1 MNVKIKGKLNL
12 REIAHMGIALG
23 LALVFGL
30 VFYAIFAVLNMLSWL
45 LVVFVV
51 GLILTPIFYWGIK
64 WYKEELDFDTTEAD
78 PEERPDCIRISDTEG
93 K

>member
-12 REIAHMGIALG
+12 REMAHMGIALG
-23 LALVFGL
+23 LALVFGV

-64 WYKEELDFDTTEAD
+64 WYKEELDFDTTEAEVA
-78 PEERPDCIRISDTEG
+78 EEPDCIRISDT
-93 K
+93 

>member
-12 REIAHMGIALG
+12 KEIGHMGISLG

-30 VFYAIFAVLNMLSWL
+30 IFYAIFAVLNMLSWM

-51 GLILTPIFYWGIK
+51 GLVLTPFFYWGIK
-64 WYKEELDFDTTEAD
+64 WYKEELDFDTTEA
-78 PEERPDCIRISDTEG
+78 EVTEGPDCIRISDS
-93 K
+93 